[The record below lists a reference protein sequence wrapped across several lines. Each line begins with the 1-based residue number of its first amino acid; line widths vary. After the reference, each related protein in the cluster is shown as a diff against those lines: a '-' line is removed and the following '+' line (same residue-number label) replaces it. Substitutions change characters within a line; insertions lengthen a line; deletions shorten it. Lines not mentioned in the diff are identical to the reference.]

1 MSKNGI
7 TEQVEDALTYPIL
20 TQQVDL
26 QQASTDTQG
35 ASVTRGGSLDN
46 VAQSTIRRV
55 LGWRYRAN
63 DTKGF
68 TAALSKTF
76 ALKEVE
82 GHVEWEW
89 KPQNYMVQADLG
101 EVTGAQASIYSR
113 AKVAMD
119 QALPLLDG
127 LTPLKED
134 ADPEDCDAIRALVR
148 SELQDQLVPELGR
161 PGGPVVQLVEQIF
174 TLLIGSTKPIT
185 DLETVGGQLG
195 ELRFR
200 FGLERKRVNTV
211 DEEVNLTN
219 FLIVVDYI
227 NSLYTTWISQA
238 KFLGRQGSAEP
249 FLGTQLVLLSQQL
262 EEVAE
267 SVSEAYDAMDS
278 VFFGPA
284 ERQTTQL
291 KLDGQPFITVAELL
305 GWVDKF
311 ATVDGPK
318 WLQDSGKDG
327 VSLVA
332 STAEQLYDLVR
343 QASHKSKSPSSNP
356 SRAFHTAR
364 VHRAFDVIRD
374 GLQSTFNLATQIKTV
389 DQPRPPKPV
398 PAQGITNIDPSNYPQ
413 GTNPAPLTIKG
424 SGLTRVTQVIL
435 EPADPKQQV
444 LSRNATGVTDSQLTA
459 TFDLTN
465 AQPGIYTLI
474 LQGLVGNPITAQDA
488 FTITVPPPTVDDVE
502 PVKSDQEDLVRLN
515 ITGTGFQPN
524 AAVTLERQG
533 SIQNPSGQI
542 IFLSSIEIVAEFDLS
557 LVFEGDWKLVV
568 TNPDGQQSPP
578 FLFPIVPTLPEIRSF
593 IPRFG
598 IENQP
603 KPLVVTVRG
612 RNFRPGME
620 VALLAQCDQTP
631 IQSQGSPEVVGSNI
645 LKATFSGDD
654 LTPAGKYYVIV
665 TDQDGNVLASSEDRL
680 EVCPDDSHTAPT
692 TETAST
698 KPVINR
704 ANLTLNEDSA
714 LASLAI
720 EGSGFRPGAVVIVA
734 SGRPAGEYL
743 AEVRS
748 ISAGR
753 IAAEFNLSQI
763 MLPLDTVFVENSD
776 GSITERNPI
785 EFAYP
790 SPVVESFLPP
800 FISLSKDLDL
810 MIRGRYFQP
819 GVQVCL
825 QGKGLPPINASKAD
839 ILNPRTIRS
848 RLSLTQPEMLPGLY
862 QVVVTNPDGLPHWSE
877 GYLEIQSPPEYWS
890 EEYLEILSPPTST
903 GAPIEQVTTS
913 SVSAIAEKG
922 SDAGTPIQQAEPA
935 KSRESDVK
943 GTPVPEPQSSV
954 PSVQETANVQ
964 TTSDS
969 PMAEDTSN
977 EGTSTDQAELAK
989 AEELDVKATPA
1000 PDAQSTVSDIQ
1011 EAADAPNKLRK
1022 SRNPRK

>member
-26 QQASTDTQG
+26 QPSTASQAVPVSGG
-35 ASVTRGGSLDN
+35 ASLDSI
-46 VAQSTIRRV
+46 AQNTIRRV
-55 LGWRYRAN
+55 LGWRYRVG

-68 TAALSKTF
+68 TAALTKTF
-76 ALKEVE
+76 TLKEVE

-113 AKVAMD
+113 AKAAMD

-127 LTPLKED
+127 LTPLRED
-134 ADPEDCDAIRALVR
+134 ADPEDCNAIRALVR
-148 SELQDQLVPELGR
+148 SELQDQLVPELGK

-174 TLLIGSTKPIT
+174 TLLIGSTNPIT

-227 NSLYTTWISQA
+227 NSLYITWLSQA

-291 KLDGQPFITVAELL
+291 KLDNQPFITVAELL
-305 GWVDKF
+305 AWVDKF

-327 VSLVA
+327 VGLVA

-356 SRAFHTAR
+356 TRAFHTAR

-374 GLQSTFNLATQIKTV
+374 GLQATVNLATQINLV

-398 PAQGITNIDPSNYPQ
+398 PAQGITNIVPSNYPQ
-413 GTNPAPLTIKG
+413 GTNPATLTIEG
-424 SGLTRVTQVIL
+424 FGLTRVTDVLL
-435 EPADPKQQV
+435 EPAALNQNV
-444 LSRNATGVTDSQLTA
+444 LSTAANVQSDSELTA
-459 TFDLTN
+459 KFDLTI

-474 LQGLVGNPITAQDA
+474 LKGLLGDPIASKYA
-488 FTITVPPPTVDDVE
+488 FTVTAPLPAVDNVE
-502 PVKSDQEDLVRLN
+502 PVTSDEEDLVRLK
-515 ITGTGFQPN
+515 ITGTGFQQN
-524 AAVTLERQG
+524 ATVTLELEG
-533 SIQNPSGQI
+533 SNRSPSGQI
-542 IFLSSIEIVAEFDLS
+542 ILLSSTEIVAEFDLS
-557 LVFEGDWKLVV
+557 LVVEGDWGLVV
-568 TNPDGQQSPP
+568 TNPDGQQSTPP
-578 FLFPIVPTLPEIRSF
+578 FSFPIVPTPPEIRTF
-593 IPRFG
+593 VPRFG
-598 IENQP
+598 VEHQE
-603 KPLVVTVRG
+603 LDLTVRG
-612 RNFRPGME
+612 CKFRPGME
-620 VALLAQCDQTP
+620 VALLAQCEQTP
-631 IQSQGSPEVVGSNI
+631 IQCQKSTEVVGSNI

-665 TDQDGNVLASSEDRL
+665 TDQDGNILASSEDRL
-680 EVCPDDSHTAPT
+680 EVCPDDSYTAPT
-692 TETAST
+692 KTSAKAQVMQGPESASPFGQQGA
-698 KPVINR
+698 KPIINR

-714 LASLAI
+714 LATLAI

-734 SGRPAGEYL
+734 SGEPVREYL

-748 ISAGR
+748 NSARR

-763 MLPLDTVFVENSD
+763 MLPLDTVFVENPD
-776 GSITERNPI
+776 GSTTERNPI
-785 EFAYP
+785 DFAYP

-819 GVQVCL
+819 GVQVWL
-825 QGKGLPPINASKAD
+825 QGKGLLPIKASKAD
-839 ILNPRTIRS
+839 ILSPRTIRS

-862 QVVVTNPDGLPHWSE
+862 QVVVINPDDL
-877 GYLEIQSPPEYWS
+877 QDWS
-890 EEYLEILSPPTST
+890 EEHLEILSSPKST
-903 GAPIEQVTTS
+903 GAPIEQATTS
-913 SVSAIAEKG
+913 SVSAIAAKG
-922 SDAGTPIQQAEPA
+922 IDVGTSSQQAEPA
-935 KSRESDVK
+935 SSRESDGK
-943 GTPVPEPQSSV
+943 AIPVPESQSSA
-954 PSVQETANVQ
+954 PNVQEAANVQ
-964 TTSDS
+964 TTSDG
-969 PMAEDTSN
+969 PVAEEASN
-977 EGTSTDQAELAK
+977 EGTSTHQVEPAK
-989 AEELDVKATPA
+989 AEESATPI
-1000 PDAQSTVSDIQ
+1000 PEPQSTEPDIQ

-1022 SRNPRK
+1022 HRTTRK